1 MGNFISPVA
10 DRATLVA
17 APRLWIEG
25 AAIQQLAKT
34 VQLPGMVRAV
44 GMPDLHPGRGYPIG
58 AAFFTQGRFYPALVG
73 GDIGCGVSVWTT
85 DLPAAKYKLD
95 KLDRLIGNIDGPIR
109 ADELD
114 RMADAYPE
122 VESRMAR
129 VELALADAGLDA
141 GWVRSNRFDLGS
153 GNHFLE
159 LQRLEQTL
167 GTSGEAPGV
176 LNARHLNLV
185 VHSGSR
191 GLGTAILR
199 HHLEQFGHD
208 GLADSTPEAL
218 DYLRRHEAA
227 VAFAELNRWM
237 IAVRVLVRLGVRGT
251 IQLGVNHN
259 TVTRERFDDIAGWVH
274 RKGATPMAGELVLIP
289 GSRDHLSF
297 LVKPVCAAAQESLGS
312 LAHGAG
318 RKWMRSDCK
327 ARLGPSVDGR
337 DVSRGAL
344 GSRIICNDKE
354 LAYEEAGAAYKRI
367 DTVIDSLVGAGL
379 VEVVATFRPVLT
391 YKTRGEC
398 C

>member
-10 DRATLVA
+10 DRATVIA

-58 AAFFTQGRFYPALVG
+58 AAFFTEGRFYPALVG

-85 DLPAAKYKLD
+85 TLPAAKVKLD
-95 KLDRLIGNIDGPIR
+95 KLDRLIGNIDSPLH
-109 ADELD
+109 ADELG
-114 RMADAYPE
+114 RIIDAFPE
-122 VESRMAR
+122 VEGGMAQ
-129 VELALADAGLDA
+129 VEQMLASAGLDT
-141 GWVRSNRFDLGS
+141 GFMRSLGTQGS
-153 GNHFLE
+153 GNHFCE
-159 LQRLEQTL
+159 LQRLEL
-167 GTSGEAPGV
+167 IVKASDEAPD
-176 LNARHLNLV
+176 LLDAKHLNLV

-199 HHLEQFGHD
+199 EHVERFGHQ
-208 GLADSTPEAL
+208 GLEASTL
-218 DYLRRHEAA
+218 DAVDYILRHDAA
-227 VAFAELNRWM
+227 VAYAEVNRRL
-237 IAVRVLVRLGVRGT
+237 IALRVLVRLGAQGS
-251 IQLGVNHN
+251 LHLDVNHN
-259 TVTRERFDDIAGWVH
+259 TVTPARFDEIDGWVH
-274 RKGATPMAGELVLIP
+274 RKGATPMAGALVLIP

-297 LVKPVCAAAQESLGS
+297 LVKPVSTAMQASLGS

-327 ARLGPSVDGR
+327 ARLGGRIDGR
-337 DVSRGAL
+337 DVSKGAL
-344 GSRIICNDKE
+344 GSRIICHDRD
-354 LAYEEAGAAYKRI
+354 LAYEEAGAAYKPI

-379 VEVVATFRPVLT
+379 VEVVASFRPVLT

>member
-10 DRATLVA
+10 DRATVIA

-25 AAIQQLAKT
+25 AAIQQLVKT

-58 AAFFTQGRFYPALVG
+58 ASFFTAGHFYPALVG

-85 DLPAAKYKLD
+85 DLPAAKVKLD
-95 KLDRLIGNIDGPIR
+95 KLDRLIGNIDSPLQT
-109 ADELD
+109 DELA
-114 RMADAYPE
+114 RMADAFPE
-122 VESRMAR
+122 LAPKMAR
-129 VELALADAGLDA
+129 VEQALASAGLGA
-141 GWVRSNRFDLGS
+141 GFLRGLGNIGS
-153 GNHFLE
+153 GNHFCE
-159 LQRLEQTL
+159 LQRLQQVIADSETQP
-167 GTSGEAPGV
+167 EV
-176 LNARHLNLV
+176 LNVKRLNLV

-191 GLGTAILR
+191 GLGSSILR
-199 HHLEQFGHD
+199 EHVERFGHV
-208 GLADSTPEAL
+208 GLDASTLHAR
-218 DYLRRHEAA
+218 DYLARHDAA
-227 VAFAELNRWM
+227 VAFAELNRWLV
-237 IAVRVLVRLGVRGT
+237 AVRVLVRLGTRGT
-251 IQLGVNHN
+251 LQLDVNHN
-259 TVTRERFDDIAGWVH
+259 TVTREHFDGVGGWVH

-297 LVKPVCAAAQESLGS
+297 LVKPLAGAAQASLGS

-327 ARLGPSVDGR
+327 ARLGRSIDGR
-337 DVSRGAL
+337 DVSKGAL
-344 GSRIICNDKE
+344 GSRIICNDRD
-354 LAYEEAGAAYKRI
+354 LAYEEAGAAYKPI

-379 VEVVATFRPVLT
+379 VEVVAAFRPVLT

>member
-58 AAFFTQGRFYPALVG
+58 ASFFTQGRFYPALVG
-73 GDIGCGVSVWTT
+73 SDIGCGVSVWTT
-85 DLPAAKYKLD
+85 DLPVAKYKLD
-95 KLDRLIGNIDGPIR
+95 KLDRLVGNIDDPI
-109 ADELD
+109 AEDELG
-114 RMADAYPE
+114 RMAAAFPGIE
-122 VESRMAR
+122 ERMAQ
-129 VELALADAGLDA
+129 VELALANAGLDT
-141 GWVRSNRFDLGS
+141 GFMRSIASIGF

-159 LQRLEQTL
+159 LQRLEQNI
-167 GTSGEAPGV
+167 GAGDEVADV
-176 LNARHLNLV
+176 LNAGRLNLV

-191 GLGTAILR
+191 GLGSAILR
-199 HHLEQFGHD
+199 EHVEQFGHR
-208 GLADSTPEAL
+208 GIEESTPEAL
-218 DYLRRHEAA
+218 DYIRRHTAA
-227 VAFAELNRWM
+227 VAFAELNRWL
-237 IAVRVLVRLGVRGT
+237 IAVRVLVRLGAQGRMH
-251 IQLGVNHN
+251 LDVNHN
-259 TVTRERFDDIAGWVH
+259 TVTRERFDDVDGWVH
-274 RKGATPMAGELVLIP
+274 RKGATPMAGSAVLIP

-297 LVKPVCAAAQESLGS
+297 LVRPIGAAAPASLGS

-327 ARLGPSVDGR
+327 ARLGRMSPR
-337 DVSRGAL
+337 DLAKGAL
-344 GSRIICNDKE
+344 GSRIICNDKD
-354 LAYEEAGAAYKRI
+354 LVYEEAGAAYKPI
-367 DTVIDSLVGAGL
+367 GAVIDSLVGAGL
-379 VEVVATFRPVLT
+379 VEVVASFRPVLT

>member
-1 MGNFISPVA
+1 MGNHISPVA

-58 AAFFTQGRFYPALVG
+58 ASFFTEGRFYPALVG
-73 GDIGCGVSVWTT
+73 SDIGCGVSVWTT
-85 DLPAAKYKLD
+85 SLPAAKYKLD
-95 KLDRLIGNIDGPIR
+95 KLDRLVGNIDGPIR
-109 ADELD
+109 DDELR
-114 RMADAYPE
+114 RMADAFPE
-122 VESRMAR
+122 VEGRMR
-129 VELALADAGLDA
+129 EVELALANAGLDTGFMRA
-141 GWVRSNRFDLGS
+141 IANLGS

-159 LQRLEQTL
+159 LQKLEQASSA
-167 GTSGEAPGV
+167 GDEAAEV
-176 LNARHLNLV
+176 LNAKQLNLV

-191 GLGTAILR
+191 GLGASILR
-199 HHLEQFGHD
+199 EHVERFGHH
-208 GLADSTPEAL
+208 GLEESTPEAL
-218 DYLRRHEAA
+218 DYIRRHTAA
-227 VAFAELNRWM
+227 VAFAELNRWL
-237 IAVRVLVRLGVRGT
+237 IAVRVLVRLGVQGALR
-251 IQLGVNHN
+251 LDVNHN
-259 TVTRERFDDIAGWVH
+259 TVMRERFDDIDGWVH
-274 RKGATPMAGELVLIP
+274 RKGATPMAGDLVLIP

-297 LVKPVCAAAQESLGS
+297 LVRPIAAAAPASLGS

-327 ARLGPSVDGR
+327 ARLGRSMSSR
-337 DVSRGAL
+337 DVAKGAL
-344 GSRIICNDKE
+344 GSRIICNDKD
-354 LAYEEAGAAYKRI
+354 LVYEEAGAAYKPI

-379 VEVVATFRPVLT
+379 VEVVASFRPVLT

>member
-58 AAFFTQGRFYPALVG
+58 AVFFTEGRFYPALVG
-73 GDIGCGVSVWTT
+73 SDIGCGVSVWTS
-85 DLPAAKYKLD
+85 DLPAAKVKLD
-95 KLDRLIGNIDGPIR
+95 KLDRLIGNIDSPLQ
-109 ADELD
+109 ADELV
-114 RMADAYPE
+114 RMADAFPE
-122 VESRMAR
+122 TEARMAQ
-129 VELALADAGLDA
+129 VERALASAGLDLGFMRA
-141 GWVRSNRFDLGS
+141 LGNVGS
-153 GNHFLE
+153 GNHFCE
-159 LQRLEQTL
+159 LQRLERIIDA
-167 GTSGEAPGV
+167 GDEPPAA
-176 LNARHLNLV
+176 LNAKRLNLV

-191 GLGTAILR
+191 GLGSAILR
-199 HHLEQFGHD
+199 EHVDQFGHG
-208 GLADSTPEAL
+208 GLDASTPAAS
-218 DYLRRHEAA
+218 DYMRRHDAA
-227 VAFAELNRWM
+227 VAFAELNRWL
-237 IAVRVLVRLGVRGT
+237 IAVRVLVRLGAQGAPH
-251 IQLGVNHN
+251 LDVNHN
-259 TVTRERFDDIAGWVH
+259 TVTPERFDGLDGWVH

-297 LVKPVCAAAQESLGS
+297 LVKPLAGAAQASLGS

-327 ARLGPSVDGR
+327 ARLGRSVDGR
-337 DVSRGAL
+337 DVSKGAL
-344 GSRIICNDKE
+344 GSRIICNDKD
-354 LAYEEAGAAYKRI
+354 LAYEEAGAAYKPI

-379 VEVVATFRPVLT
+379 VEVVAVFRPVLT